1 MPRFLDLDE
10 LAKREQEQ
18 TLRRISL
25 QNRYDK
31 PYAAVQRAINQ
42 AEWLPTASNLSPGMS
57 MDELLVSE
65 RNQALPA
72 PSLLSRLET
81 VADRV
86 NAIDIE
92 AELRSRLD
100 EGQLDWVVDHFGR
113 IARKARESFSRNAT
127 RRQLIDFIAERV
139 RLDGPEP
146 APAAVA
152 TPPAPTPAPTE
163 SAPTEPAPTEPAPA
177 PAPAKSKKARQPRQA
192 RLKDESTKRV
202 DIKQAPSFPGISDR
216 LGALLRKY
224 IDLKHKVFF
233 DVESGKIHVLRAND
247 SVAKDQSDRLN
258 QYFFRRTSM
267 ARLHHARS
275 RFLQPR
281 RGPGDRARIH
291 CAPSCSGGDHD
302 HRKRAEAR
310 PHQAAK

>member
-65 RNQALPA
+65 RNQVLPA

-92 AELRSRLD
+92 SELRARLD
-100 EGQLDWVVDHFGR
+100 EGQLEWVINHFGR
-113 IARKARESFSRNAT
+113 IARSFW
-127 RRQLIDFIAERV
+127 
-139 RLDGPEP
+139 
-146 APAAVA
+146 
-152 TPPAPTPAPTE
+152 
-163 SAPTEPAPTEPAPA
+163 SAS
-177 PAPAKSKKARQPRQA
+177 SKR
-192 RLKDESTKRV
+192 
-202 DIKQAPSFPGISDR
+202 
-216 LGALLRKY
+216 
-224 IDLKHKVFF
+224 
-233 DVESGKIHVLRAND
+233 
-247 SVAKDQSDRLN
+247 
-258 QYFFRRTSM
+258 
-267 ARLHHARS
+267 ARS
-275 RFLQPR
+275 TASGFLN
-281 RGPGDRARIH
+281 
-291 CAPSCSGGDHD
+291 
-302 HRKRAEAR
+302 KRPFPLPATD
-310 PHQAAK
+310 